1 MRFRPIDTRIEGLV
15 LVEPAVHRDD
25 RGFFTETFR
34 ADDFG
39 QLGVDAEFV
48 QENHSRSVRGT
59 VRALHFQLQP
69 GQGKLVRAARGSV
82 YDVAVDLRRNS
93 PTFGQHEAF
102 ELSDEN
108 CHELFVPVGFAH
120 GFCVTSEIADVTYKV
135 TSYYDGAQ
143 ERGIAW
149 DDPGI
154 GVAWPVADPIVSERD
169 RSNPRLS
176 EIASEL
182 PW

>member
-1 MRFRPIDTRIEGLV
+1 LRFRPIDTRIEGLV

-34 ADDFG
+34 AQDFQ
-39 QLGVDAEFV
+39 QLGVDVEFV

-69 GQGKLVRAARGSV
+69 GQAKLVRAVRGAV
-82 YDVAVDLRRNS
+82 YDVAVDLRRDS
-93 PTFGQHEAF
+93 PTFGQYEAF

-120 GFCVTSEIADVTYKV
+120 GFCVTSDVADFTYRV
-135 TSYYDGAQ
+135 SSYYDGEQ

-149 DDPGI
+149 DDPEIGI
-154 GVAWPVADPIVSERD
+154 EWPVADPVVSERD
-169 RSNPRLS
+169 RSNPRLD
-176 EIASEL
+176 EIADQL